1 MAHYNALIGM
11 VRGLGELWGLLP
23 LACMSLFGL
32 AAQGAFGENSE
43 GALNREEAER
53 LKQCT
58 ASISSGQPRH
68 AWQPVLNFAR
78 TQLV

>member
-1 MAHYNALIGM
+1 LSQ
-11 VRGLGELWGLLP
+11 LCGLLP
-23 LACMSLFGL
+23 SACISLSYL
-32 AAQGAFGENSE
+32 AAQGAFGESFE

-58 ASISSGQPRH
+58 AAISSGQPRH
-68 AWQPVLNFAR
+68 AWQPVLSLAR

>member
-1 MAHYNALIGM
+1 M
-11 VRGLGELWGLLP
+11 GELCRLLP
-23 LACMSLFGL
+23 SACISLSYL
-32 AAQGAFGENSE
+32 AAQGAFGEKLE

-58 ASISSGQPRH
+58 AAISSGQPRH
-68 AWQPVLNFAR
+68 AWQKLLNFAR